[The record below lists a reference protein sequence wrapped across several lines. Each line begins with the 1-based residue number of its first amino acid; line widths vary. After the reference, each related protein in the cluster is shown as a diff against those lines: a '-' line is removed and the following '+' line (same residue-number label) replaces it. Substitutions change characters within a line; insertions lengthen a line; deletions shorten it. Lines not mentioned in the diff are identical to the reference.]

1 MSGITKNSLESV
13 DYEKSQAEFARA
25 FAAFQERLNDQRA
38 GKVEST
44 LLDNAFSV
52 LSQFEQVSSRL
63 YLSRLKLNPHDPKRR
78 RIEENM
84 AEASH
89 LMLTFCAEPPER
101 KEDSFTVKYRR
112 VWRDNFA
119 LFVSTTLVFLAS
131 VLIGWYVT
139 YQDPEAAHAFVG
151 RQTVENVLAKQ
162 RWFDS
167 VQQNPVLIGFMIAKN
182 NIQVTILAFLGG
194 AVLGLGGIY
203 ILLTNGLM
211 LGGLMAFC
219 YRYDFHE
226 EMGTFVISHG
236 FLELSIIVV
245 GAFAGF
251 LFGRVFF
258 MRPYRLFQFRMSKA
272 ASEAGLVLLGST
284 PWLILAACLEVFVSP
299 FPYFSVGQR
308 ILLGLVAAAAYW
320 IWTFWPLPV
329 VATDERSDVAPRTAG
344 EPR

>member
-1 MSGITKNSLESV
+1 MSGTSKNNLDFV
-13 DYEKSQAEFARA
+13 DYERSQADFARA
-25 FAAFQERLNDQRA
+25 FAAFQERLNDQRT
-38 GKVEST
+38 GKVDTT
-44 LLDNAFSV
+44 LLENAFGV

-63 YLSRLKLNPHDPKRR
+63 YLSRLKLPPTDPKRR

-89 LMLTFCAEPPER
+89 LMLTMCAEAPER

-112 VWRDNFA
+112 AWRENFA
-119 LFVSTTLVFLAS
+119 LFVSTTLVFIAA

-151 RQTVENVLAKQ
+151 RETVEKVLAKQ

-167 VQQNPVLIGFMIAKN
+167 VQENPVFIGFMIAKN
-182 NIQVTILAFLGG
+182 NIEVTILAFLGG
-194 AVLGLGGIY
+194 AIFGLGGIWV
-203 ILLTNGLM
+203 LLTNGLM

-226 EMGTFVISHG
+226 EMGTFIISHG

-251 LFGRVFF
+251 LFGRVFY
-258 MRPYRLFQFRMSKA
+258 MRPYRLFQFRLSKA
-272 ASEAGLVLLGST
+272 ASEAGLVLLGSA

-320 IWTFWPLPV
+320 LWTFWPIPPS
-329 VATDERSDVAPRTAG
+329 TTERSDEAPHKVG